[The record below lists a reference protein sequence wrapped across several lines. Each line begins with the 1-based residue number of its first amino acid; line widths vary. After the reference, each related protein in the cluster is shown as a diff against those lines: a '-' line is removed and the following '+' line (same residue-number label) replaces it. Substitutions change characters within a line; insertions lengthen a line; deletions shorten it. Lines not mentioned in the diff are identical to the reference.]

1 MVAVEKVVMN
11 MDFGYGFKAD
21 DNNNNFVTPQEVDR
35 PPLVEMSTN
44 KHEEANLKRI
54 DPKICSKKADR
65 DGEAL
70 LPDRCDAV
78 DLGNSSNHQG
88 VELTQSERDMQV
100 DKGDYMFGL
109 IVDLN
114 SITLVLY
121 LKDKAF
127 IAIARMVDRHK
138 HTLPDSNI

>member
-1 MVAVEKVVMN
+1 MLVCACLNHIPNQLSVDSEKMVAVEKVVMN

-44 KHEEANLKRI
+44 KHEE
-54 DPKICSKKADR
+54 DR

-100 DKGDYMFGL
+100 DKGGDM
-109 IVDLN
+109 
-114 SITLVLY
+114 
-121 LKDKAF
+121 
-127 IAIARMVDRHK
+127 
-138 HTLPDSNI
+138 SNHLL